1 MAKDYP
7 RNKGGERLGMH
18 GMDLVNPPD
27 GLRPGKLAY
36 AQNVRAYVGERTSTR
51 AMEDS
56 SVMTLGSS
64 VHSLRRLNDLT
75 PAGPALG
82 YVLIGG
88 AAGILYANGVQV
100 AHGLSGNP
108 LSLIPFRPAASVQP
122 WMYVGD
128 SQVGGVFTDSSLGSS
143 LVPNGMLKVRSDG
156 LCYAMGIAEP
166 QAAPT
171 ITSIPVPSASA
182 ISLLGPVTMS
192 YWSNLGT
199 GSAPAQFIW
208 KNVSDPSASGPALTA
223 IPPIGTNTGN
233 SLLLNAAGDSGVNPI
248 AWTQY
253 QTYNGTVNTD
263 IIGGTFNVHWV
274 NGNQFGGLAPGGSI
288 VIGTTLYTIATVP
301 SNTLLTLTATAGTQN
316 NVAYEAVANLGTV
329 PLFTPAP
336 GGGGY
341 QNFRCAFTGT
351 FYVPA
356 AGNYTLVAHFK
367 DDIIWGIGNSPNGN
381 VTLVSYTGGSY
392 FGQNA
397 FAGQTKTA
405 LQGYPLLPRNPD
417 EFDTGN
423 GFGGSNTFGGSNVV
437 LNFSQAGN
445 YPFEIDWDFWYHF
458 FAQLTLKCNGQDIL
472 PVSAAVITEA
482 QYRYTYRSSKTGAT
496 SNPSPASM
504 EQTLSVLAN
513 TVTATPS
520 TDPQVDKIDWYRL
533 DTGLQNFTYVGTG
546 PNTTLPFS
554 DILLDTAVAANPI
567 LQFDNFQPFPSIDLP
582 RGGTVNVTG
591 GVVTWVSGDKFNPRW
606 LPGTIIIIGT
616 VPFTLDKRPTS
627 TLQLTAS
634 NVTVTGGIE
643 TIVVPADGTNLVYE
657 IDEPDLAAQPLPYL
671 FGPTD
676 NINFIFGVGDLLRP
690 GTLYWCKGNNLDS
703 APDTN
708 QMDVTS
714 PSEVLVNGA
723 MSGGRGILFSTERA
737 WLIMPNFFNALAT
750 VQGTVGSTWT
760 LQESSIDRGLYIPR
774 ALAMEASGNIF
785 FRVKDGIHL
794 SPGGAVS
801 KSITDEDIYN
811 VFPHEGVIAEPV
823 TRGAYTVWPPDDTK
837 PQYQSME
844 CANGYLYYDYLDI
857 NGFYRT
863 LVYDIQGKGWVVD
876 AYQYPARIHRLE
888 EGGNVNGTLIGC
900 SDGSVRPLVDSG
912 VEQACAIVLTRCEI
926 AGDVRALKNFGD
938 LYIEGESLS

>member
-1 MAKDYP
+1 MARDYP
-7 RNKGGERLGMH
+7 RQKAGERLGMH
-18 GMDLVNPPD
+18 GMNTVLPPD
-27 GLRPGKLAY
+27 GVPPNKFVY
-36 AQNVRAYVGERTSTR
+36 AQNVRAYIGERTSPR
-51 AMEDS
+51 AAEDS

-75 PAGPALG
+75 PAGPPLG
-82 YVLIGG
+82 YVRIGG

-108 LSLIPFRPAASVQP
+108 LSLIPFRPNTSVQP

-128 SQVGGVFTDSSLGSS
+128 SATSGVSIDSSGGSTP
-143 LVPNGMLKVRSDG
+143 VPNGMLKVRSDG
-156 LCYAMGIAEP
+156 LCYSMGIKEP
-166 QAAPT
+166 QAAPI
-171 ITSIPVPSASA
+171 ITSIPVPSVSA

-208 KNVSDPSASGPALTA
+208 KNVSDAGASGPVLTA
-223 IPPIGTNTGN
+223 IPAIGTNTGN
-233 SLLLNAAGDSGVNPI
+233 SLLLNAGGDSGANPI
-248 AWTQY
+248 QWTQF

-263 IIGGTFNVHWV
+263 TIGGTFNVHWV

-288 VIGTTLYTIATVP
+288 VIGTTLFTIATVP
-301 SNTLLTLTATAGTQN
+301 SNTLLTVTASAGTQN
-316 NVAYEAVANLGTV
+316 NVAYEAVANIGTV

-336 GGGGY
+336 GGAGY

-351 FYVPA
+351 LYVPT
-356 AGNYTLVAHFK
+356 AGSYTLNLRFK
-367 DDIIWGIGNSPNGN
+367 DDVIWGIGNSPTGN
-381 VTLVSYTGGSY
+381 VTLVSYSGGV
-392 FGQNA
+392 FGGQNA

-405 LQGYPLLPRNPD
+405 LNGYPLLPRNPD
-417 EFDTGN
+417 EFDAGA
-423 GFGGSNTFGGSNVV
+423 GFGGHNTFGGSQVV

-458 FAQLTLKCNGQDIL
+458 FAQLTLKCNGADIL

-482 QYRYTYRSSKTGAT
+482 QYRYTYRSAATGAT
-496 SNPSPASM
+496 SNPSPPSM
-504 EQTLSVLAN
+504 QQTLSVLAN
-513 TVTATPS
+513 TITATPS
-520 TDPQVDKIDWYRL
+520 TDPQVNKIDFYRL
-533 DTGLQNFTYVGTG
+533 DTGLLQFTYVGTG
-546 PNTTLPFS
+546 PNSAAPFS
-554 DILLDTAVAANPI
+554 DILLDMAVAANPV
-567 LQFDNFQPFPSIDLP
+567 LEFDNYQPFPSIDLP
-582 RGGTVNVTG
+582 RAGIVSVTG
-591 GVVTWVSGDKFNPRW
+591 GVLTWVSGDKFNPRW
-606 LPGTIIIIGT
+606 LAGT
-616 VPFTLDKRPTS
+616 VIVVGTVAFTLDKRPTS
-627 TLQLTAS
+627 NIQLTCS
-634 NVTVTGGIE
+634 NVSVTGGIE
-643 TIVVPADGTNLVYE
+643 VIVVPTDGTNIVYE
-657 IDEPDLAAQPLPYL
+657 IAEPILAAQPLPYL

-676 NINFIFGVGDLLRP
+676 NINFIFGVGDPLRP
-690 GTLYWCKGNNLDS
+690 GTLYWCKGNNLDA

-708 QMDVTS
+708 QQDVTS

-723 MSGGRGILFSTERA
+723 MSGGRGVLFSTERA

-760 LQESSIDRGLYIPR
+760 LQDSSIDRGLYIPK

-801 KSITDEDIYN
+801 KSITDDDIYN
-811 VFPHEGVIAEPV
+811 LFPHEGVIPEPV

-863 LVYDIQGKGWVVD
+863 LVYDIKGKGWVVD
-876 AYQYPARIHRLE
+876 SYQYPARIHRLE
-888 EGGNVNGTLIGC
+888 EGGNVNGTLVGC
-900 SDGSVRPLVDSG
+900 SDGSVRPLIDSG
-912 VEQACAIVLTRCEI
+912 VEQACAIVLTRCES
-926 AGDVRALKNFGD
+926 AGDSRALKHFGD
-938 LYIEGESLS
+938 IYIEAEVGS